1 MFRALHAGHR
11 PEGWPSGL
19 RRRFAKPVYWE
30 TDTEGSNP
38 SPSASQSSQ
47 DSLVATSCANSP
59 DCATKVVVPI
69 SNSYVAN
76 V

>member
-1 MFRALHAGHR
+1 
-11 PEGWPSGL
+11 
-19 RRRFAKPVYWE
+19 
-30 TDTEGSNP
+30 
-38 SPSASQSSQ
+38 
-47 DSLVATSCANSP
+47 VATSCANSP